1 MVWEGTIMKECISSP
16 HRNEEEIFHD
26 DWADSINPSEV
37 MVDEFFEACTSP
49 ENRIIL
55 EKLGDIRGKRI
66 LELGCGAGEASVYFA
81 KKGAQVTATDL
92 SSGMLRVVEQVAKL
106 HGVKVVTKQTMSD
119 HLDFPDANFD
129 MVYAANLLHH
139 VEIAPTLAEVER
151 VLKPGGIFA
160 AWDPL
165 AHNPLI
171 NIYRR
176 MATEVRTEDEHPL
189 RMSDLRLFRQQF
201 EDISYNTTW
210 LFTLWIFLR
219 FFLIERIDPNKER
232 YWKKILLE
240 HRRLE
245 SRYRFLERLD
255 GMVLKMLPFL
265 KRYCWNIVIFARK
278 KAA

>member
-1 MVWEGTIMKECISSP
+1 MTNELFRK
-16 HRNEEEIFHD
+16 EEEFHD
-26 DWADSINPSEV
+26 SWADTINVADV
-37 MVDEFFEACTSP
+37 MVNEFFEACTSP

-55 EKLGDIRGKRI
+55 EKLGDVRGKKI

-81 KKGAQVTATDL
+81 KLGAEATATDL
-92 SSGMLRVVEQVAKL
+92 SSGMLRVVEEVATM
-106 HGVKVVTKQTMSD
+106 HGVSVETRQTASD
-119 HLDFPDANFD
+119 SLDFADESFD
-129 MVYAANLLHH
+129 IVYAANLLHH
-139 VEIAPTLAEVER
+139 VEISPTLAEVER

-189 RMSDLRLFRQQF
+189 KMSDLRLFRQRF
-201 EDISYNTTW
+201 EDVSYNTTW
-210 LFTLWIFLR
+210 FFTLWIFLS
-219 FFLIERIDPNKER
+219 FFLIERVDPNKER

-245 SRYRFLERLD
+245 NRYRFLERLD
-255 GMVLKMLPFL
+255 GIILRLIPFL

-278 KAA
+278 KAS